1 MKSKPSLTLRYSVAL
16 ALALQGAAYAA
27 EPNQAETQT
36 VASAAE
42 STSDATG
49 SAQSLS
55 TGSPVVEQV
64 TVTGSRLVTTGGY
77 EAPTPLTVLNAAEL
91 FGTTANASVK
101 ESLQTLPVIAGG
113 YSSTQGAGLPSFN
126 QAGISSIEMRN
137 LGINRT
143 LVLLDGQRSVGSLA
157 SGVVDT
163 DNFPQQLIER
173 VEIVTGGASA
183 VYGSDAVA
191 GVVNFI
197 LDRDFTGV
205 KGEVSGGMT
214 SYEDAE
220 NYKVSLAAG
229 FPFAGGRG
237 HVLLS
242 GELVDNDGV
251 SGVGDRAWGWSTKEY
266 IINPSYT
273 PTNGQPE
280 YVTRNNAFLSAATHG
295 GLITYGPL
303 RGTAFGE
310 GGVPYQFQFGEGVL
324 RDLFMAGGDY
334 LETRTA
340 DAYSLL
346 PSQERKNAFARVSYD
361 VTDNINVFAQWSRGL
376 NHTLGIAFPH
386 YLVASAVADS
396 GGLQVRSGNPF
407 IPASVQA
414 RMTDLGL
421 ASFRVGTMAY
431 DLPFVTTETS
441 RATDRYV
448 LGVEGNFDL
457 FASNWSW
464 NAYAQFGRTDGT
476 AKTHNARNNAR
487 FTLALDAVSAPD
499 GSIVCR
505 STLTDPTNGCVP
517 FNPLGLNVNDQ
528 AALDY
533 ILGTASSYS
542 EISQDVYAM
551 SITGAPFENWAGPV
565 SIAFSAEHREEK
577 ATVDPDAIARQAGW
591 HSGNHQPLDAGTR
604 VSEAAV
610 EVLFPL
616 LNGKSFAEQWDLT
629 GAFRYTDYELS
640 GGVNTWKI
648 GTTWAPA
655 NSLRFRATKSR
666 DIRAPSISDLFQSQ
680 NFGLGTQVNPW
691 SSTPNV
697 FGRTQTGSPGLTP
710 EIGDTWTLGVVVQ
723 PDFAPGLNVSV
734 DYWDTKVTDAIALV
748 SANNVVTLCYQGWT
762 ALCPWITF
770 DPTAG
775 APFSSTSVISTVQQ
789 GNFNLAQQKARGV
802 DFEASYNFPLSA
814 FSSLPGSVSMRL
826 VGSRYIENVTDNGI
840 TVANEAV
847 GATLPEV
854 RLNGTVTYTLN
865 EFTAGIT
872 TRYFS
877 STVNSNL
884 SIECQTNC
892 PPSNPT
898 YITYDNIDRDGGLY
912 FDLSLSYRPQLFGNM
927 DSRVFLN
934 IRNITNEDPELV
946 PHISGSSAIPYIYSR
961 TGALW
966 DTLGRVYRLGM
977 DFKF

>member
-16 ALALQGAAYAA
+16 ALALQGVAHAA
-27 EPNQAETQT
+27 EPDDAQMQT
-36 VASAAE
+36 VTAADSA
-42 STSDATG
+42 SDATEG
-49 SAQSLS
+49 APASAD
-55 TGSPVVEQV
+55 GPGVDEVM
-64 TVTGSRLVTTGGY
+64 VTGSRLVTSRGY
-77 EAPTPLTVLNAAEL
+77 EAPTPLTVLTAEDL
-91 FGTTANASVK
+91 FKSTANASVK

-113 YSSTQGAGLPSFN
+113 YNITQGAGLPSYN

-157 SGVVDT
+157 SGIVDT

-205 KGEVSGGMT
+205 KGEISGGMT

-242 GELVDNDGV
+242 GELVDNDGID
-251 SGVGDRAWGWSTKEY
+251 GVGDRAWGWTTKEY
-266 IINPSYT
+266 IINPNYT

-280 YVTRNNAFLSAATHG
+280 YVTRNNAFLATATHG

-303 RGTAFGE
+303 RGTAFGP

-361 VTDNINVFAQWSRGL
+361 ITDNVNVFVQWSRGL
-376 NHTLGIAFPH
+376 NHTRGIAFPH

-396 GGLQVRSGNPF
+396 GGLQVLSGNPF
-407 IPASVQA
+407 IPASVQE
-414 RMTDLGL
+414 RMTELGL

-431 DLPFVTTETS
+431 DLPFVETETS

-448 LGVEGNFDL
+448 VGAEGNFDL
-457 FASNWSW
+457 FATNWSW
-464 NAYAQFGRTDGT
+464 NAYAQFGRTTGT
-476 AKTHNARNNAR
+476 AKTLNARNNAR
-487 FTLALDAVSAPD
+487 FAQALDAVLAPD

-517 FNPLGLNVNDQ
+517 FNPMGLGVNSQ

-533 ILGTASSYS
+533 VLGTAYSYS
-542 EISQDVYAM
+542 EISQDVYAV
-551 SITGAPFENWAGPV
+551 SITGQPFENWAGPV
-565 SIAFSAEHREEK
+565 SIALSAEHREEE
-577 ATVDPDAIARQAGW
+577 AMVDPDPIARQAGW
-591 HSGNHQPLDAGTR
+591 HSGNHQPLDAGTH
-604 VSEAAV
+604 VSEAAI
-610 EVLFPL
+610 ELLFPL
-616 LNGKSFAEQWDLT
+616 LMDKPFAEQWDLT
-629 GAFRYTDYELS
+629 AAYRYTDYELS
-640 GGVNTWKI
+640 GGVDTWKV
-648 GTTWAPA
+648 GTTWAPTR
-655 NSLRFRATKSR
+655 SVRFRATRSR
-666 DIRAPSISDLFQSQ
+666 DIRAPSISDLFQAQ
-680 NFGLGTQVNPW
+680 NFGLGSQVNPW
-691 SSTPNV
+691 SGTTNV
-697 FGRTQTGSPGLTP
+697 FGRTQDGSPGLTP
-710 EIGDTWTLGVVVQ
+710 EIGDTWTLGVVLQ
-723 PDFAPGLNVSV
+723 PDFAPGLNLSV
-734 DYWDTKVTDAIALV
+734 DYWNTKVTDAIALV
-748 SANNVVTLCYQGWT
+748 SANNVITLCYQGWSD
-762 ALCPWITF
+762 LCPWITF
-770 DPTAG
+770 DPAAG
-775 APFSSTSVISTVQQ
+775 APFSSTSVITTVRQ
-789 GNFNLAQQKARGV
+789 GNFNLAKQTARGIDV
-802 DFEASYNFPLSA
+802 EASYSFELSA
-814 FSSLPGSVSMRL
+814 FSNLPGTVSLRL
-826 VGSRYIENVTDNGI
+826 VGSRYFENVTDNGF
-840 TVANEAV
+840 TVPNEAV
-847 GATLPEV
+847 GASLPEV
-854 RLNGTVTYTLN
+854 RLNGTVSYTLAN
-865 EFTAGIT
+865 FTAGLT

-884 SIECQTNC
+884 SIECKTNC
-892 PPSNPT
+892 PPSDPT
-898 YITYDNIDRDGGLY
+898 YITYDEIDRDGGLY

-927 DSRVFLN
+927 ESRLFLN
-934 IRNITNEDPELV
+934 IRNLTNEDPELV
-946 PHISGSSAIPYIYSR
+946 PQISGSGSIPYIYSR